1 MNAISI
7 SCLPG
12 LLAAALAGLVSSG
25 CGAAASPGDERTD
38 LDLTAGSKNTHMTSV
53 TGAAGSQAV
62 STAPSLIAPM
72 GNETPNSLDA
82 NCPCSR
88 RPGANNSFKCA
99 MGTGQ
104 SITQRV
110 GAAGGSVHLT
120 AQQGAS
126 SGVDFQIDIPPTT
139 LQVEVQVEVTET
151 TNPPPAAFVDYSPIY
166 LVEPREVSSQF
177 PIHLTLP
184 FGGNDGEIPGTLAI
198 YAAADPAGPFERVS
212 DSYINAGFL
221 QGSIPH
227 FGAFF
232 AGSPRSAAE
241 AACP

>member
-1 MNAISI
+1 M
-7 SCLPG
+7 
-12 LLAAALAGLVSSG
+12 
-25 CGAAASPGDERTD
+25 
-38 LDLTAGSKNTHMTSV
+38 
-53 TGAAGSQAV
+53 V
-62 STAPSLIAPM
+62 STGPSGVAGI
-72 GNETPNSLDA
+72 GNETPNTLEA

-99 MGTGQ
+99 MGIGE

-126 SGVDFQIDIPPTT
+126 SGVDFRIDIPPTT
-139 LQVEVQVEVTET
+139 LQADVEVQITET
-151 TNPPPAAFVDYSPIY
+151 TDPPPADFVDYSPTY
-166 LVEPREVSSQF
+166 LVEPGDVSSQF
-177 PIHLTLP
+177 PIHLTVP
-184 FGGNDGEIPGTLAI
+184 FGGNDGRIPVTLAI
-198 YAAADPAGPFERVS
+198 YAAADAAGPFERVS

-221 QGSIPH
+221 QGSITS

-232 AGSPRSAAE
+232 AGSPRTAAE

>member
-1 MNAISI
+1 MNGISI

-12 LLAAALAGLVSSG
+12 LFAAALAGLVSSG
-25 CGAAASPGDERTD
+25 CGAAASPGDESTGID
-38 LDLTAGSKNTHMTSV
+38 LAAERQNTHMTSV
-53 TGAAGSQAV
+53 TGAAGSHAV
-62 STAPSLIAPM
+62 STDPSGVAETA
-72 GNETPNSLDA
+72 NETPDTLAA

-88 RPGANNSFKCA
+88 RPGVNNSFKCA
-99 MGTGQ
+99 MGTGE

-110 GAAGGSVHLT
+110 GTAGGSVQLT

-126 SGVDFQIDIPPTT
+126 SGVDFRIDVPPKTM
-139 LQVEVQVEVTET
+139 QADIEVQITET
-151 TNPPPAAFVDYSPIY
+151 TNPPPAEFVDYSPIY
-166 LVEPREVSSQF
+166 LVEPGDVSSQF
-177 PIHLTLP
+177 QIRLTVP
-184 FGGNDGEIPGTLAI
+184 FGGNDGEIPVTLAI

-221 QGSIPH
+221 QGSIRH

-232 AGSPRSAAE
+232 AGSPRTAAE